1 MFRKRL
7 LPLLCCLLLLPFH
20 IARTETAAAP
30 VTVAYG
36 GQSIVAQADGFYCML
51 PQEDGIHCVL
61 ARYDPVSQAVTPLQ
75 TLISSWLIS
84 SAEGVLVLD
93 SSRNGIYALQGPK
106 LLPLYTLAEEIP
118 QELLFA
124 DSPVFAQGQ
133 VFFLYGG
140 NAKESLLYAF
150 NPETETLAATGLS
163 GLSSLTLGPEGL
175 LYAFRGQH
183 IVSLS
188 PAQPTAAQEV
198 AEVSVFADGLA
209 YDASSDTLYWVDEGM
224 LHALRDGT
232 VSQVRALTLPTP
244 LDGVAVCGDWY
255 LVVDGISAQL
265 HAYNITEAPEQAM
278 LTIRSSFRA
287 SNSLTFSQ
295 AHPELYVNAVLVEH
309 LCAEEV
315 FTAIQTGDDTTDI
328 FGLTL
333 DSGVRRL
340 MERGYLAPLSDAQAI
355 AGEYAQLYPAWQ
367 AALAL
372 DGEIYAVLSSA
383 MVQGWSM
390 RDDLD
395 GRVTPPSTMEELISG
410 AAAWADNPANP
421 GVPWVSSGIYPQ
433 GWGPEQYG
441 EYLFDAY
448 VSDCLRRG
456 EGVDFSSETFAGP
469 LALLREVAGDIRQ
482 VTPPKGES
490 SAFTVKEYYL
500 NGSNDGQHYVP
511 APGITAET
519 SALYPLRAWV
529 YVVNPHSPRQAE
541 ARAYLEDLV
550 SNRMEYDR
558 FTQLLCPGESPRR
571 YASHQAQ
578 IDDLRATLS
587 ELEALTESAASP
599 NSELEQGLAW
609 VLQQLQ
615 TIENDLS
622 AWQVYEPFL
631 DLYEQEVAPNL
642 GLGFSPMLETSQ
654 HTSVREDML
663 RVLSQCIQGQS
674 TVEACVNRLN
684 DMARA
689 IALEN

>member
-150 NPETETLAATGLS
+150 NPETETFAATGLS

>member
-93 SSRNGIYALQGPK
+93 SSRNGIYTLQGPK

-209 YDASSDTLYWVDEGM
+209 YDASSGTLYWVDEGM
-224 LHALRDGT
+224 LHALRDGM

-244 LDGVAVCGDWY
+244 LDGMAVCGDWY
-255 LVVDGISAQL
+255 LAVDGISAQL
-265 HAYNITEAPEQAM
+265 HAYNITEAPEQTV
-278 LTIRSSFRA
+278 LTIRSSFRTT
-287 SNSLTFSQ
+287 NSLTFSQ

-355 AGEYAQLYPAWQ
+355 AGEYAQMYPALQ

-390 RDDLD
+390 RDDLG
-395 GRVTPPSTMEELISG
+395 GRVTPPSTVEELISG

-599 NSELEQGLAW
+599 HSELEQSMAW
-609 VLQQLQ
+609 VLQELQ
-615 TIENDLS
+615 AIESDLS
-622 AWQVYEPFL
+622 TWQVYEPFL
-631 DLYEQEVAPNL
+631 ELYEQEVAPNL

>member
-244 LDGVAVCGDWY
+244 LDGMAVCGDWY
-255 LVVDGISAQL
+255 LAVDGISAQL
-265 HAYNITEAPEQAM
+265 LAYNITEAPEQTL
-278 LTIRSSFRA
+278 LTIRSSFRTT
-287 SNSLTFSQ
+287 NSLTFSQ

-340 MERGYLAPLSDAQAI
+340 MERGYLAPLTHAQAI

-395 GRVTPPSTMEELISG
+395 GRVTPPSTMEELIAG

-421 GVPWVSSGIYPQ
+421 GVPWVSSGAYPE
-433 GWGPEQYG
+433 GWGAEQYG

-599 NSELEQGLAW
+599 NSELEQGMTW

-615 TIENDLS
+615 ASENDLS

-689 IALEN
+689 ITLEN

>member
-30 VTVAYG
+30 VTVVYG
-36 GQSIVAQADGFYCML
+36 GQSIVAQEDGFYCML
-51 PQEDGIHCVL
+51 PHEDGIHRVL

-75 TLISSWLIS
+75 TLVSGCLIS
-84 SAEGVLVLD
+84 SVEGLLVLD
-93 SSRNGIYALQGPK
+93 SSRNGIYTLQGPK
-106 LLPLYTLAEEIP
+106 LLPLYTLAEDEP
-118 QELLFA
+118 QELWFA

-133 VFFLYGG
+133 VFFLYGSS
-140 NAKESLLYAF
+140 AKGSMLYAF
-150 NPETETLAATGLS
+150 DPETETLAATGLS

-188 PAQPTAAQEV
+188 SAQPTAAQEV
-198 AEVSVFADGLA
+198 AEVSMFADGLA

-224 LHALRDGT
+224 LHALRGGT

-328 FGLTL
+328 FGLPL

-340 MERGYLAPLSDAQAI
+340 MERGYLTPLTHAQII
-355 AGEYAQLYPAWQ
+355 AGEYAQMYPAWR

-372 DGEIYAVLSSA
+372 DGEIYAVLSGA
-383 MVQGWSM
+383 IVQGWSM

-395 GRVTPPSTMEELISG
+395 GRVTPPSTVEELISG

-421 GVPWVSSGIYPQ
+421 GVPWVASSVYPQ

-469 LALLREVAGDIRQ
+469 LSLLRDVAGDIQQ
-482 VTPPKGES
+482 VTLPKGES
-490 SAFTVKEYYL
+490 SAFTVREYYL

-511 APGITAET
+511 APGLTPEA
-519 SALYPLRAWV
+519 SALYPVRAQV
-529 YVVNPHSPRQAE
+529 YVVNPRSPRQAE

-550 SNRMEYDR
+550 STRMEHDA

-599 NSELEQGLAW
+599 HSELEQRMAW
-609 VLQQLQ
+609 VLQELQ

-631 DLYEQEVAPNL
+631 ALYEQEVAPNL
-642 GLGFSPMLETSQ
+642 GLGFSPMLETSR

-663 RVLSQCIQGQS
+663 RVLSQCVQGQS

-689 IALEN
+689 ITLEN